1 MMNLPIVLT
10 SFPIMQC
17 DRTDFYELQTAQL
30 TVWPSV
36 RNYTCRRRGGR
47 NECIVNRPKTAGLY
61 RPDAIVLMLRIILS
75 YPLLLL
81 PLMQL
86 LM

>member
-30 TVWPSV
+30 TVWPCYS
-36 RNYTCRRRGGR
+36 CRRRGGR

-61 RPDAIVLMLRIILS
+61 RPDAIVLMLRIILI